1 MNTRYLLF
9 TYLICIL
16 SIIGG
21 LWNSQFINDGYHWG
35 FIYSNSLDLIHGKKP
50 YNEIFLEYGLLQ
62 SLINLIII
70 KFINNSVY
78 SIQAFTVL
86 IYAFSLFI
94 LNRVIL
100 NITSNH
106 RLSFFSVLII
116 FLINPWSYSPWPI
129 YLVFF
134 FSLLFIFF
142 YLKESKKDSIIAGL
156 FLFFAYLSYST
167 IFNFTFILFILL
179 FFFKFYL
186 LKFNKISTNKTNNYF
201 FLITFVFLFLVFL
214 VYLNLNGIFFEWIK
228 FQTIPFLIK
237 DSLNYSFIDLVKEYT
252 YFIFFEPIFKMVYEP
267 QWLIYSILF
276 IFNILSIN
284 LFIKKIFTKNIT
296 NKEIKIF
303 SIILFIFT
311 LNFFGQVKTLMY
323 LSCSLS
329 MGIISFAIIY
339 NKMKNTEDKIIIIF
353 IFTFLTIF
361 SLFNFDMKFSKNA
374 DGRFKS
380 VKFLMDKE
388 NKIINN
394 DFKYF
399 KYFKWDK
406 NYWKFL
412 KNHNDKINV
421 IKDNCDN
428 IEGVNLTDDTFLYI
442 LIGKQTFQKIPFFLD
457 SSAHELNN
465 IFDSTLKNEIQIK
478 LNHDSI
484 FLISHK
490 NNEENF
496 NFSNNYE
503 TKKIY
508 KKTSKTIAEEFRLI
522 FPKKCN

>member
-35 FIYSNSLDLIHGKKP
+35 FIYSNSFDLIHGKKP

-62 SLINLIII
+62 SLINFIII
-70 KFINNSVY
+70 KFISNSVY

-100 NITSNH
+100 NITNNH
-106 RLSFFSVLII
+106 RLSFFSVFII
-116 FLINPWSYSPWPI
+116 FLINPWPYSPWPI
-129 YLVFF
+129 YLVLF
-134 FSLLFIFF
+134 FSLMFIFF
-142 YLKESKKDSIIAGL
+142 YLKESKSDSVIAG
-156 FLFFAYLSYST
+156 FILFFAYLSYST
-167 IFNFTFILFILL
+167 IFNFTIILFILL
-179 FFFKFYL
+179 FFFKLYL
-186 LKFNKISTNKTNNYF
+186 LKINKIIINKKNNYL
-201 FLITFVFLFLVFL
+201 FLITFVFLFLIFL
-214 VYLNLNGIFFEWIK
+214 VYLNLSGILFEWIK

-237 DSLNYSFIDLVKEYT
+237 DSLNYSFIDLVKEYI
-252 YFIFFEPIFKMVYEP
+252 YFIFFDPIFKIVYEP

-276 IFNILSIN
+276 IFNIISISY
-284 LFIKKIFTKNIT
+284 FIKKIFSKNIT

-303 SIILFIFT
+303 SIVLFIFT

-329 MGIISFAIIY
+329 LGIISFAIIY
-339 NKMKNTEDKIIIIF
+339 NKIKNTDDKNIIF
-353 IFTFLTIF
+353 FIFAFLTIF
-361 SLFNFDMKFSKNA
+361 SLFNYDMKFSKNA

-380 VKFLMDKE
+380 VKFFMNKE
-388 NKIINN
+388 NKVINN

-399 KYFKWDK
+399 KYFKWDEG
-406 NYWKFL
+406 YWNFL
-412 KNHNDKINV
+412 KNHNDKINI
-421 IKDNCDN
+421 IKNNCDN

-457 SSAHELNN
+457 SSEYKLND
-465 IFDSTLKNEIQIK
+465 IFDSNLKNEIQFK
-478 LNHDSI
+478 LNQNSI
-484 FLISHK
+484 FLITHK
-490 NNEENF
+490 NNEKNF
-496 NFSNNYE
+496 NFSKKYE
-503 TKKIY
+503 VKKIY
-508 KKTSKTIAEEFRLI
+508 KKTYKTIAEEFRLI
-522 FPKKCN
+522 FPKRCN